1 MVQQASLLVTRVK
14 RVDGLPRPAPPTR
27 GRGRPLVSPD
37 RRLLQA
43 LVRMM
48 GRRGPKVPACWA
60 GRAAPTP
67 ELPGRRA
74 LRTASQGRLPR
85 RRSWAR
91 RLAARPATWPA
102 QIGCLGRPLVALLPP
117 WTPGQGPPR
126 GLGATCRFALG
137 AIFGYHLALLSRH
150 DLGAARRVGL
160 TAFIRAA

>member
-27 GRGRPLVSPD
+27 GRGRPAVSPD

-48 GRRGPKVPACWA
+48 VRRWPKVRACWA
-60 GRAAPTP
+60 GLAEPTP
-67 ELPGRRA
+67 EMHGLRA
-74 LRTASQGRLPR
+74 LRTASQGRLPSR
-85 RRSWAR
+85 RTWAR

-102 QIGCLGRPLVALLPP
+102 QIGCLGCPLVALLPP

-126 GLGATCRFALG
+126 GLGATRRFALG
-137 AIFGYHLALLSRH
+137 AILGYHLALLSRH
-150 DLGAARRVGL
+150 DRGAALRVGL